1 MFHEEEIHK
10 MIGPG
15 EKIVKEG
22 LTFNDVLL
30 VPGKSEVLPREADT
44 GTRLTNKIRLNIPLV
59 SAAMD
64 TVTEARLAVALAQE
78 GGIGIIHKNLSPR
91 EQAEEVEKVKR
102 SESGMIVDPITLGP
116 GAFISEAMDIMR
128 KYRISGVPIVDDRT
142 RLVGILTNR
151 DLRFEK
157 NVQRKVHEVMTSKGL
172 VTARLGT
179 QLEEAQEILQQ
190 HRIEKLP
197 VVDESGVLKGLIT
210 VKDIEKKTQYPNA
223 CKDGLGRLRVGAAV
237 GVGGDSEERIEAL
250 VDKNVD
256 LVVIDTAH
264 GHSRGV
270 LKAVEQ
276 FKEVHG
282 DVEVVAGNVAT
293 GSAASD
299 LISAGANAIKVGVG
313 PSAICTTRVIA
324 GAGVPQITAI
334 MDCAEAAARA
344 DVPVIADGGITQSGD
359 ITKAIAAGANT
370 VMIGYLFAGTDESPG
385 ETVIYQGRTFKV
397 YRGMGSLGAMQ
408 RGSKDRYFQGEVET
422 NKLVP
427 EGIEGQVPYKGSIS
441 GFIYQLVG
449 GLRAGMGYCGA
460 RTIDDLRDRGRFVR
474 ITSAGV
480 RESHAHD
487 VTITKEAPN
496 YRLE

>member
-1 MFHEEEIHK
+1 MND
-10 MIGPG
+10 PG

-44 GTRLTNKIRLNIPLV
+44 GTRLTNNIRLNIPLV

-78 GGIGIIHKNLSPR
+78 GGIGIIHKNLTPLA
-91 EQAEEVEKVKR
+91 QAEEVEKVKR

-116 GAFISEAMDIMR
+116 NAYISEAMDIMR
-128 KYRISGVPIVDDRT
+128 KYRISGVPIVDARE

-223 CKDGLGRLRVGAAV
+223 CKDGIGRLRVGAAV
-237 GVGGDSEERIEAL
+237 GVGGDSDERIEAL
-250 VDKNVD
+250 LDKGVD
-256 LVVIDTAH
+256 LIVIDTAH

-270 LKAVEQ
+270 LQAVEQ
-276 FKEVHG
+276 FKEAHSNV
-282 DVEVVAGNVAT
+282 DVVAGNIAT
-293 GSAASD
+293 GDAARD
-299 LISAGANAIKVGVG
+299 LIAAGADALKVGVG

-324 GAGVPQITAI
+324 GAGVPQLTAI
-334 MDCAEAAARA
+334 MDCAEAAVESN
-344 DVPVIADGGITQSGD
+344 VPVIADGGITQSGD

-408 RGSKDRYFQGEVET
+408 QGSKDRYFQGDVET

-460 RTIDDLRDRGRFVR
+460 KTVDELRAHGRFVR
-474 ITSAGV
+474 ITTAGV